1 VAVSVEQRAGALT
14 EEGGATAKAGGNA
27 TFRDIA
33 PMTYIKSNHK
43 WMVLSNTTL
52 GMLAATI
59 NASIVLIS
67 LPAIFR
73 GIGLDPLAP
82 GNTNILLW
90 TIMGYMVVTSVLV
103 VSFGRL
109 GDMIGRTRVYN
120 LGFLIFT
127 LASIGLSFMPDSGP
141 WAGWFLVGGRIVQ
154 GVGGAMLTATSTA
167 ILIDVFPH
175 EQRGLA
181 LGINIMAAIAGQFI
195 GLVLGGL
202 LADIDWH
209 LIFWINVPVGVIGT
223 AWAYLSLKE
232 GGQARGHGRIDW
244 MGNLTFAVGLIL
256 ILMGVTD
263 GIQPYGADLM
273 AWGSPRVL
281 LELGVGVVFLIG
293 FLLVE
298 TRVSLPMVDLRL
310 FRIRPFTAGV
320 TATMLASVGRGGLQF
335 MLIVW
340 LQGIWLPLHG
350 YSFES
355 TPLWAGIFML
365 PITVGFLVSGPIAG
379 VLSDRFGQRAFA
391 AFGMVLGA
399 ATFFGLMM
407 LQADFDYP
415 VFALLLLLNGIG
427 SGMFS
432 APNSTMIM
440 NGVPAGERGQASGV
454 RATSMNAGQV
464 LSIGVFFTLMI
475 VGLAI
480 SLPHSMEA
488 GLIGQGLPANVA
500 AHVASLPPVASLFA
514 AFLGYN
520 PMGELIPADALHA
533 LSAAQQATVTGK
545 EFFPSLLS
553 GPFMVGIKIA
563 FTISM
568 LLYLGAALASWL
580 GGTPKRQDEPLAEAI
595 EAAG

>member
-1 VAVSVEQRAGALT
+1 MPT
-14 EEGGATAKAGGNA
+14 EMK
-27 TFRDIA
+27 
-33 PMTYIKSNHK
+33 NHK

-52 GMLAATI
+52 VMLAATI

-73 GIGLDPLAP
+73 GIGLHPLDP

-109 GDMIGRTRVYN
+109 GDMFGRAKIYN

-127 LASIGLSFMPDSGP
+127 LASVALSFMPTGDG
-141 WAGWFLVGGRIVQ
+141 AGWYLVGMRVVQ

-181 LGINIMAAIAGQFI
+181 LGINIMAAIAGQFL

-202 LADIDWH
+202 LADLDWR
-209 LIFWINVPVGVIGT
+209 LIFWINVPIGVIGT
-223 AWAYLSLKE
+223 IWAYVSLKDVGVE
-232 GGQARGHGRIDW
+232 RKHGRLDW
-244 MGNLTFAVGLIL
+244 WGNITFAIGLVLVLVGIN
-256 ILMGVTD
+256 D
-263 GIQPYGADLM
+263 GIQPYGRDLM

-281 LELGVGVVFLIG
+281 GELLVGIVFLVT
-293 FLLVE
+293 FLIIE
-298 TRVSLPMVDLRL
+298 TRAEAPMIDLRL
-310 FRIRPFTAGV
+310 FRIRPFTTGV
-320 TATMLASVGRGGLQF
+320 LATLLGSIGRGGLQF

-365 PITVGFLVSGPIAG
+365 PLTVGVLLIGPVSGW
-379 VLSDRFGQRAFA
+379 LSDRYGPKLFA
-391 AFGMVLGA
+391 AGGMILGA
-399 ATFFGLMM
+399 LTFLGLM
-407 LQADFDYP
+407 LLHADFDYWM
-415 VFALLLLLNGIG
+415 FAGLLFLNGVG
-427 SGMFS
+427 SGLFS
-432 APNSTMIM
+432 APNATQTM
-440 NGVPAGERGQASGV
+440 NSVPAQERGQASGI
-454 RATSMNAGQV
+454 RATAMNAGQV

-475 VGLAI
+475 IGLAL
-480 SLPHSMEA
+480 SLPQAMETH
-488 GLIGQGLPANVA
+488 LIAQGLPQAVAVQVANE
-500 AHVASLPPVASLFA
+500 PPVASLFA

-520 PMGELIPADALHA
+520 PMGELIPHAALLA
-533 LSAAQQATVTGK
+533 LTPAQQATITGPH
-545 EFFPSLLS
+545 FFPELLS

-563 FTISM
+563 FTIS
-568 LLYLGAALASWL
+568 LVLYLGAALASWL
-580 GGTPKRQDEPLAEAI
+580 GASRRKKDPVPEAVPAE
-595 EAAG
+595 

>member
-1 VAVSVEQRAGALT
+1 M
-14 EEGGATAKAGGNA
+14 K
-27 TFRDIA
+27 
-33 PMTYIKSNHK
+33 NHK

-73 GIGLDPLAP
+73 GIGLHPLDP

-109 GDMIGRTRVYN
+109 GDMLGRAKIYN

-127 LASIGLSFMPDSGP
+127 LASVALSFMPTGDG
-141 WAGWFLVGGRIVQ
+141 AGWYLVGMRVLQ

-181 LGINIMAAIAGQFI
+181 LGINIMAAIAGQFL

-202 LADIDWH
+202 LADIDWR
-209 LIFWINVPVGVIGT
+209 LIFWINVPIGVIGT
-223 AWAYLSLKE
+223 IWAYISLRDVALERK
-232 GGQARGHGRIDW
+232 HGRLDW
-244 MGNLTFAVGLIL
+244 WGNITFAIGLVLVLVGIN
-256 ILMGVTD
+256 D
-263 GIQPYGADLM
+263 GIQPYGRDLM

-281 LELGVGVVFLIG
+281 GELAIGIAFLVA
-293 FLLVE
+293 FLFIE
-298 TRVSLPMVDLRL
+298 TRVEAPMLDLRL
-310 FRIRPFTAGV
+310 FRIRPFTTGV
-320 TATMLASVGRGGLQF
+320 LATLLGSIGRGGLQF

-365 PITVGFLVSGPIAG
+365 PLTVGVLLIGPVSGW
-379 VLSDRFGQRAFA
+379 LSDHYGPKLFA
-391 AFGMVLGA
+391 AGGMILGA
-399 ATFFGLMM
+399 LTFLGLM
-407 LQADFDYP
+407 LLKADFAYWM
-415 VFALLLLLNGIG
+415 FAVLLFLNGVG
-427 SGMFS
+427 SGLFS
-432 APNSTMIM
+432 APNATQTM
-440 NGVPAGERGQASGV
+440 NAVPAQERGQASGI
-454 RATSMNAGQV
+454 RATAMNAGQV

-475 VGLAI
+475 IGLAL
-480 SLPHSMEA
+480 SLPAAMETH
-488 GLIGQGLPANVA
+488 LIAQGLPHAVA
-500 AHVASLPPVASLFA
+500 AQVANEPPVASLFA

-520 PMGELIPADALHA
+520 PMGELIPHAALLA
-533 LSAAQQATVTGK
+533 LTPAQQATITGSH
-545 EFFPSLLS
+545 FFPDLLS

-563 FTISM
+563 FTIS
-568 LLYLGAALASWL
+568 LVLYLGAALASWL
-580 GGTPKRQDEPLAEAI
+580 GASSRKKDSVPEAVPAE
-595 EAAG
+595 